1 MERVI
6 LHLRSFLAVLEEG
19 SLHRAATRLNISQ
32 SALSR
37 QMQALEHELGGQL
50 LERSSTGVQPTPGGR
65 ALAER
70 MGALLASYDANLLAV
85 RRIIRG
91 EAKELRIGYL
101 ASAFQEYL
109 APALAELRRLHP
121 DTKVKLLDL
130 FPGEQILELRQG
142 TIDVAL
148 TQDHGN
154 LLGREFQMKKL
165 AVIKSFACLPAEHPL
180 AARKQVKLAELK
192 DETFLI
198 APDSEI
204 PGFRRRLIQL
214 CRTCGKF
221 RPKMA
226 EISGGLSDAFSAVAN
241 DGAVGIMPA
250 FLRHQKRPGMVI
262 VPISD
267 GDATWELVVVW
278 QKGPATEPLRALL
291 ASLPS
296 VK

>member
-1 MERVI
+1 MERMI

-50 LERSSTGVQPTPGGR
+50 LERSSTGVLPTPGGR

-91 EAKELRIGYL
+91 EAGELRIGYL

-109 APALAELRRLHP
+109 APALEELRRLHP
-121 DTKVKLLDL
+121 ETKVKLLDL

-154 LLGREFQMKKL
+154 LLGREFQTKKL

-180 AARKQVKLAELK
+180 AARKQVKLAELR

-267 GDATWELVVVW
+267 DDATWELVVVW

-291 ASLPS
+291 VSLPS